1 MDQIKSL
8 RKDAMQI
15 AAEAIQRMLP
25 DEAVKRALEQFPRDI
40 PGRLLVIAIGKAAWR
55 MAQTA
60 SEHLGNRVSGG
71 LVITKYGHSMGDIP
85 GFEILEAGHPTPD
98 ENSERAAL
106 RAITLVSGLRPEDQV
121 VLLLSGGGSSLFEQP
136 LPGVS
141 LEEIKDITRQLLG
154 SGADITEMNCVR
166 KHLSGVKGGR
176 FAEQCA
182 PASIFSIVLSDV
194 LGDSLDVI
202 ASGPAFPDASTSKE
216 ASKIIDQYQISIS
229 DGARKALMQETP
241 KQLKRCTSIVTGNVS
256 LLCEAAVEAAARLG
270 YHPTILTTALNWE
283 AREAGRFLAGAAREM
298 RTSQPGNYALILGG
312 ETVVH
317 LSGSGLGGRN
327 QELALTAALYME
339 ALEDAVILS
348 IGSDGTDGP
357 TDAAGGIVDGG
368 TAERI
373 RLATGRDPQEFLT
386 DNDSHHALDASGD
399 LILTGPTGTNVND
412 LMLVLCHV

>member
-1 MDQIKSL
+1 MDHINSL

-15 AAEAIQRMLP
+15 ATEAIQSVLP
-25 DEAVKRALEQFPRDI
+25 DEAVKRALEQFPRDV

-60 SEHLGNRVSGG
+60 SEHLGNRVTNG

-98 ENSERAAL
+98 ENSERAAV

-121 VLLLSGGGSSLFEQP
+121 LLLLSGGGSSLFEQP

-194 LGDSLDVI
+194 LGDPLDVI

-216 ASKIIDQYQISIS
+216 ASKIIDRHKITIS

-241 KQLKRCTSIVTGNVS
+241 KQLKRCTSTVTGNVG

-270 YHPTILTTALNWE
+270 YEPTILTTALNWE